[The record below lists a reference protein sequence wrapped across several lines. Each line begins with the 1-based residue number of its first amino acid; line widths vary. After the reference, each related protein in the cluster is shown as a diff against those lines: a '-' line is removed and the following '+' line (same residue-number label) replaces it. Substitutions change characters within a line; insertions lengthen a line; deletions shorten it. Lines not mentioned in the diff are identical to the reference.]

1 MASFVYTSP
10 CYSKTTNKNPP
21 GPPKELNDVSASQ
34 SSSPSSSSSSS
45 HHHPSSPTN
54 PNSNSQKSVPT
65 PTVPALKQVVLS
77 SLSKIT
83 LFANRLKIHFFDVQY
98 DDDDDQQDDY
108 EYDAVASA
116 SAQEPIQPRDLE
128 TTELLSREEL
138 EMREGKLI
146 GLH

>member
-1 MASFVYTSP
+1 MLLKDHEQKSSWSSKRAQRCLSFAVLFTILLILLLTSP
-10 CYSKTTNKNPP
+10 PSFPRKP
-21 GPPKELNDVSASQ
+21 EL
-34 SSSPSSSSSSS
+34 
-45 HHHPSSPTN
+45 
-54 PNSNSQKSVPT
+54 K
-65 PTVPALKQVVLS
+65 
-77 SLSKIT
+77 LSKIRPYT
-83 LFANRLKIHFFDVQY
+83 YGSSPEAGRPILPFEDNPVRKSTENPFFDVQY